1 MTGDNNIDART
12 KSGDGSVPRAA
23 EKIMQVARELFY
35 RQGIRAIG
43 VDEIVRT
50 AGVTKPS
57 LYRSFASK
65 DELAACY
72 LKQYDREFWGRFDE
86 AVAAHPGD
94 PRAQIV
100 AFLTRVGK
108 RTQKPG
114 YRGCGMTNA
123 AVEYPDHEHPARVVS
138 EDNKKELRRRLRA
151 MARAMGAGDA
161 ETLGDGLLLLIE
173 GAYISGQLFGKGGPA
188 KSVARNADLLIEASL
203 DAACSPEIAA
213 G

>member
-1 MTGDNNIDART
+1 MPDTNKIDPAAEI
-12 KSGDGSVPRAA
+12 GHEPRAA
-23 EKIMQVARELFY
+23 EKILNVARDLFY

-57 LYRSFASK
+57 LYRSFSSK
-65 DELAACY
+65 DELAASY
-72 LKQYDREFWGRFDE
+72 LRTYDREFWGRFDE

-94 PRAQIV
+94 PRAQIL

-123 AVEYPDHEHPARVVS
+123 VVEYPEQDHPARLVS
-138 EDNKKELRRRLRA
+138 EENKRELRRRLRA
-151 MARAMGAGDA
+151 MAKAMGAGEPD
-161 ETLGDGLLLLIE
+161 TLGDGLLLLIE
-173 GAYISGQLFGKGGPA
+173 GAYISGQLFGAGGPA
-188 KSVARNADLLIEASL
+188 RTVARNTELLIAASL
-203 DAACSPEIAA
+203 AKPDRA
-213 G
+213 

>member
-1 MTGDNNIDART
+1 MPSNNNVDARINE
-12 KSGDGSVPRAA
+12 GDATPPRAA
-23 EKIMQVARELFY
+23 ERIMNAARDLFY

-65 DELAACY
+65 DELAASY
-72 LKQYDREFWGRFDE
+72 LRQYDGEFWVRFDE

-123 AVEYPDHEHPARVVS
+123 AVEYPEHGHPARIVS
-138 EDNKKELRRRLRA
+138 EQNKKELRRRLRA
-151 MARAMGAGDA
+151 MAAEMGACDA

-173 GAYISGQLFGKGGPA
+173 GAYISGQLFGKDGPA
-188 KSVARNADLLIEASL
+188 RSVARNAELLIEASL
-203 DAACSPEIAA
+203 
-213 G
+213 